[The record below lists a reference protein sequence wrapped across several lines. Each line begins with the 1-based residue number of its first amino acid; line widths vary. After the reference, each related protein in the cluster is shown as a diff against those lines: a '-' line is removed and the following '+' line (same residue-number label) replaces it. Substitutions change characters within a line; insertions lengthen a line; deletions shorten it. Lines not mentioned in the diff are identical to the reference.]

1 MKGSAMNTLWVGID
15 IGKANLV
22 VATLWQ
28 GTQLTLDEFAN
39 NSVGFCALAARL
51 QTVLEQ
57 SGAAT
62 LQLVVEPTGG
72 YEQPLVAFA
81 HDAGWPVSLP
91 NPRQVRQWA
100 QGTGQRAKTDR
111 AQWAPDAWLL
121 ARFGAAQQPAPHHP
135 LATEVSELDSLLE
148 RRLDLEAMIQQ
159 EKNRL
164 GALRERPG
172 IAPPVIENLE
182 RVLEALQEAL
192 QEVERAIAHHLQQ
205 HAHLQESAQRLLAL
219 PGIGPKIVLPLLVLL
234 HRWQTLTAGVGTAK
248 GLTAFVGLDPRPHES
263 GWSVRK
269 RPAISKMG
277 NATLRRLLYM
287 GALSAVHGKNPL
299 RTFYQ
304 RLLGRGKAKK
314 LSVVAAARKLLS
326 WAWVIFSR
334 QLDWNSA
341 LHAF

>member
-1 MKGSAMNTLWVGID
+1 MNTLWVGID

-39 NSVGFCALAARL
+39 NAVGFGALAARL
-51 QTVLEQ
+51 QTVQEQ
-57 SGAAT
+57 SGAAAV
-62 LQLVVEPTGG
+62 QLVVEPTGG
-72 YEQPLVAFA
+72 YELPLVAFA
-81 HDAGWPVSLP
+81 HEAGWPVSLP

-111 AQWAPDAWLL
+111 QDAWLL
-121 ARFGAAQQPAPHHP
+121 ARFGAAQQPAPHQP

-148 RRLDLEAMIQQ
+148 RRLDLEEMIQQ

-172 IAPPVIENLE
+172 IAPPVIENLQ

-192 QEVERAIAHHLQQ
+192 QEVEKAIALHLQR
-205 HAHLQESAQRLLAL
+205 HTHLHEAKQRLLAI

-234 HRWQTLTAGVGTAK
+234 HRWQTLTAGQGTAK

-269 RPAISKMG
+269 RPVISKMG

-287 GALSAVHGKNPL
+287 GALSAVYGKNPL

-314 LSVVAAARKLLS
+314 LCVVAAARKLLS